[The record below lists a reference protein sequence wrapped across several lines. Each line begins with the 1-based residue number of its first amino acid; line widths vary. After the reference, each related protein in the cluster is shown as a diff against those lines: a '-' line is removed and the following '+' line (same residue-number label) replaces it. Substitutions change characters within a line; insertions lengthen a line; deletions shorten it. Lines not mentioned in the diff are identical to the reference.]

1 MLSKLTSNL
10 NIRTRLLLLCLGV
23 ALPLLAIGSFSIWK
37 QYGSLKDEAHR
48 ATTFQAAIA
57 ARTLTHWTEAQ
68 IKTLTALSNLGQ
80 LRKFDAGTSK
90 PIFVTA
96 LQAQP
101 DWEELILVK
110 PDGKTQ
116 FAVSQ
121 DETVESTAAPHQHVD
136 TGTAC
141 NDQTSL
147 NQVLKSK
154 KPLLSNF
161 CHSPW
166 TGKPALLVMA
176 PIVEAGKV
184 KSILVAT
191 IKPESVFR
199 VFHGL
204 TKNGAVITVVDK
216 NRRVVTRTLQ
226 NNYWQGK
233 DFSNSVTVRA
243 ANKSKSGSLEAVGIA
258 DPIARAYAFDHAA
271 NDWILIVGVP
281 KTEIYGIAHDWLYTM
296 LTLACLAIGV
306 SVGLA
311 YAVTSHFTRVIH
323 CLVKESLSI
332 GKGDFTKRVHVPA
345 RDEFGLLARA
355 FNEMADMLLFDKEH
369 KAMVQGISN
378 SIRQSLDLD
387 DILNTTVREL
397 GKHLEASRC
406 CLALYDTRGTKTS
419 ADDEL
424 VFDYVWYNKKLNGAP
439 LQNHSILITE
449 HSVLKTILK
458 HGGIISLDVLD
469 ESKGVPLFEN
479 ADSSPPDWK
488 SVKSLIACPISTK
501 DGPLGMILVHQC
513 DSLRVWT
520 ESELGLVEAIAG
532 QVTMAMEHG
541 RLFERTKRMAEQE
554 VLINHIVKSVRSSLD
569 LDTILNTVTRELLG
583 ALGVERVQIA
593 QPRSENPLV
602 ITHEFT
608 LEGLES
614 CVNATMYPD
623 NLDFTPQMSSARSQG
638 TRRNTV
644 LGINLDG
651 LIDASAEDDQE
662 IQIKP
667 MTAVDQSTTMREAP
681 IAVIHNVD
689 KDSRCLPFQAFI
701 HKVGSKS
708 LIAAPLLHESRLV
721 GLLIVHQC
729 SSDREW
735 QHMDVQL
742 VTAIADQLAIAITH
756 AHLFA
761 QVRHQAITDGLTN
774 LYNHV
779 YFKNRL
785 KEELKLADRKGTSCS
800 LVMIDLDKLKMINDN
815 FGHPVGDQAIRKVA
829 EILKTILRSG
839 DTAAR
844 YGGEEFAVIL
854 PETSLLEAALIA
866 DRLCTQIRNA
876 HVPGL
881 GRITASLGAATY
893 PKQAMSA
900 EELVERADIALY
912 KSKNSGR
919 DQAQIYEPDE
929 SEALP
934 NFDTPKQVE
943 EFEPIN
949 TMEIVVDYMSGRPV
963 QPGAKKKD
971 DLNFASHGTFS
982 LLPESTSNRKQS
994 PPQDSDKSG
1003 REDLH
1008 R

>member
-1 MLSKLTSNL
+1 M

-23 ALPLLAIGSFSIWK
+23 ALPLLAIGSYSIWK

-48 ATTFQAAIA
+48 ATSFQAAIA
-57 ARTLTHWTEAQ
+57 ARTLTQWTQSQ
-68 IKTLTALSNLGQ
+68 IKTLTALSNLAQ
-80 LRKFDAGTSK
+80 LRKLDIKASK

-96 LQAQP
+96 LEAQS
-101 DWEELILVK
+101 DWDELILIK
-110 PDGKTQ
+110 PDGSTELALSANKL
-116 FAVSQ
+116 
-121 DETVESTAAPHQHVD
+121 ETNAFKATCSDHD
-136 TGTAC
+136 T
-141 NDQTSL
+141 L
-147 NQVLKSK
+147 EQVLKTK
-154 KPLLSNF
+154 KPLISNY

-166 TGKPALLVMA
+166 TGKPALLVMS
-176 PIVEAGKV
+176 PILDAGQV
-184 KSILVAT
+184 KAILVAT
-191 IKPESVFR
+191 IKPDAVFK

-204 TKNGAVITVVDK
+204 TKNGAVITVVDQ

-233 DFSNSVTVRA
+233 DFSNSVTVKAASGVRA
-243 ANKSKSGSLEAVGIA
+243 GSLEAVGIA
-258 DPIARAYAFDHAA
+258 DPIARAYAFDHAV
-271 NDWILIVGVP
+271 NDWILVVGVP
-281 KTEIYGIAHDWLYTM
+281 KSEIYGAAHDWLYTM
-296 LTLACLAIGV
+296 LTLACVAIGI
-306 SVGLA
+306 SFGLA
-311 YAVTSHFTRVIH
+311 YAVTSSFTKVIH

-332 GKGDFTKRVHVPA
+332 GKGDFTKRAHVTS

-369 KAMVQGISN
+369 KAMVQKISN

-387 DILNTTVREL
+387 EILNTTVREL

-406 CLALYDTRGTKTS
+406 CLALYDNRGTKS
-419 ADDEL
+419 VYDDEL
-424 VFDYVWYNKKLNGAP
+424 VFNYVWWNKKLNGAP

-449 HSVLKTILK
+449 NSALKSILNHGTIL
-458 HGGIISLDVLD
+458 SLDILD
-469 ESKGVPLFEN
+469 GSKATPLFEN
-479 ADSSPPDWK
+479 AESSPDDWK
-488 SVKSLIACPISTK
+488 SVRSLIACPISTK
-501 DGPLGMILVHQC
+501 EGPLGMILVHQC
-513 DSLRVWT
+513 DRLRVWT

-541 RLFERTKRMAEQE
+541 RLFDRTKRLAEQE

-569 LDTILNTVTRELLG
+569 LDTILNTVTRELLA
-583 ALGVERVQIA
+583 ALRVDRVQIA
-593 QPRSENPLV
+593 QPRPENPLA

-608 LEGLES
+608 LDGLES

-623 NLDFTPQMSSARSQG
+623 SLDFSPKTAQRMQG

-644 LGINLDG
+644 LGINLEG
-651 LIDASAEDDQE
+651 LIDPSGGEEEEAPV
-662 IQIKP
+662 KP
-667 MTAVDQSTTMREAP
+667 NTAIDQSTTIREAP
-681 IAVIHNVD
+681 IAVINDVE
-689 KDSRCLPFQAFI
+689 KDSRCLPFRPFI
-701 HKVGSKS
+701 QKVGAKS

-729 SSDREW
+729 SSEREW
-735 QHMDVQL
+735 RPMDVQL
-742 VTAIADQLAIAITH
+742 VTSIADQLAIAITH

-761 QVRHQAITDGLTN
+761 QVRHQAITDGLTG

-800 LVMIDLDKLKMINDN
+800 LVMIDLDKLKFINDN
-815 FGHPVGDQAIRKVA
+815 FGHPVGDAAIRQVA
-829 EILKTILRSG
+829 SILKTILRSG

-866 DRLCTQIRNA
+866 DRLCTQIRNC

-900 EELVERADIALY
+900 EELVEKADRALY

-919 DQAQIYEPDE
+919 DQANIYEPEEEE
-929 SEALP
+929 SVDLPALP
-934 NFDTPKQVE
+934 QAKPADPVNPFNPAT
-943 EFEPIN
+943 
-949 TMEIVVDYMSGRPV
+949 TMEIVVEFMNSRPV
-963 QPGAKKKD
+963 QGERAVTKNVEE
-971 DLNFASHGTFS
+971 LNFSAESFS
-982 LLPESTSNRKQS
+982 V
-994 PPQDSDKSG
+994 PQDTNFTASKPQDAAKDKAG
-1003 REDLH
+1003 HDELH
-1008 R
+1008 G

>member
-57 ARTLTHWTEAQ
+57 ARTLTQWTNSQ
-68 IKTLTALSNLGQ
+68 IQTLTALSNLAQ
-80 LRKFDAGTSK
+80 LRQFNPTTSK

-101 DWEELILVK
+101 DWDELILIN

-116 FAVSQ
+116 FAVGQ
-121 DETVESTAAPHQHVD
+121 NETAETGPASHQHVENATCSD
-136 TGTAC
+136 RSSI
-141 NDQTSL
+141 DK
-147 NQVLKSK
+147 VLKSK
-154 KPLLSNF
+154 QPLLSNF

-184 KSILVAT
+184 KAILVAT
-191 IKPESVFR
+191 IRPESVFR

-216 NRRVVTRTLQ
+216 NKRVVTRTLQ

-243 ANKSKSGSLEAVGIA
+243 AGKKQSGSLEAVGIA

-271 NDWILIVGVP
+271 NGWILIVGVP
-281 KTEIYGIAHDWLYTM
+281 KTEIYGIAHDWLYSM

-332 GKGDFTKRVHVPA
+332 GKGDFTKRVHVQA

-397 GKHLEASRC
+397 GSHLEASRC
-406 CLALYDTRGTKTS
+406 CLALYDTRGTKT
-419 ADDEL
+419 ANDDEL
-424 VFDYVWYNKKLNGAP
+424 VFDYVWYDKKLNGTP
-439 LQNHSILITE
+439 LHNHSILITE
-449 HSVLKTILK
+449 HSVLNTILK
-458 HGGIISLDVLD
+458 NGGIISLDVLD
-469 ESKGVPLFEN
+469 ESKGMPLFEN

-488 SVKSLIACPISTK
+488 SVKSLIACPIATI
-501 DGPLGMILVHQC
+501 DGPLGMILVQQC

-569 LDTILNTVTRELLG
+569 LDTILNTVTKELLS

-602 ITHEFT
+602 ITHEYT
-608 LEGLES
+608 VEGLES

-623 NLDFTPQMSSARSQG
+623 NLDFTPKMSSSRNKG

-651 LIDASAEDDQE
+651 LIDASGDDEQE
-662 IQIKP
+662 IVVKA
-667 MTAVDQSTTMREAP
+667 MSAVDQSTTMREAP
-681 IAVIHNVD
+681 IAVINDVD
-689 KDSRCLPFQAFI
+689 KDSRCLPFNGFI
-701 HKVGSKS
+701 EKVGSKS

-729 SSDREW
+729 EGSREW
-735 QHMDVQL
+735 QHMDIQL

-761 QVRHQAITDGLTN
+761 QVRHQAITDGLTT

-815 FGHPVGDQAIRKVA
+815 YGHPVGDQAIRKVA

-900 EELVERADIALY
+900 EELVEKADKALY

-929 SEALP
+929 SEVSTYDAATAAEP
-934 NFDTPKQVE
+934 FDDSVD
-943 EFEPIN
+943 
-949 TMEIVVDYMSGRPV
+949 TMEIVIDYMSGRPAER
-963 QPGAKKKD
+963 PSKKKD
-971 DLNFASHGTFS
+971 EFNFATNGNFS
-982 LLPESTSNRKQS
+982 VLPEITGRKFEG
-994 PPQDSDKSG
+994 DKSS
-1003 REDLH
+1003 RDDLH
-1008 R
+1008 K

>member
-1 MLSKLTSNL
+1 MLTNLTSNL

-48 ATTFQAAIA
+48 ATSFQAAIA
-57 ARTLTHWTEAQ
+57 ARTLTQWTNSQ
-68 IKTLTALSNLGQ
+68 IRTLSALSNLAA
-80 LRKFDAGTSK
+80 LRKQDLKGTK
-90 PIFVTA
+90 HIFATA

-101 DWEELILVK
+101 DWDELILVK
-110 PDGKTQ
+110 PDGT
-116 FAVSQ
+116 ALMAMNGENVAENVSHP
-121 DETVESTAAPHQHVD
+121 T
-136 TGTAC
+136 C
-141 NDQTSL
+141 NDPNSL
-147 NQVLKSK
+147 SKVLETKQ
-154 KPLLSNF
+154 PLVSNY

-176 PIVEAGKV
+176 PIVENDVV
-184 KSILVAT
+184 KAVLVAT
-191 IKPESVFR
+191 IEPEEAFK

-204 TKNGAVITVVDK
+204 TKNGAVITVVDA

-233 DFSNSVTVRA
+233 DFSNSVTVKA
-243 ANKSKSGSLEAVGIA
+243 AEKSRSGSLEAVGIA
-258 DPIARAYAFDHAA
+258 DPIARAYAFDHAS
-271 NDWILIVGVP
+271 NDWLIIVGVP
-281 KTEIYGIAHDWLYTM
+281 KSEIYGAAHDWLYTM
-296 LTLACLAIGV
+296 LTIACVAIGI
-306 SVGLA
+306 SVVLA
-311 YAVTSHFTRVIH
+311 YSVTSQFTKIIH
-323 CLVKESLSI
+323 CLVREALSI
-332 GKGDFTKRVHVPA
+332 GKGDFTKRVHVET

-355 FNEMADMLLFDKEH
+355 FNEMADQLLFDKEH
-369 KAMVQGISN
+369 KAMVQKISN

-387 DILNTTVREL
+387 EILNTTVREL

-406 CLALYDTRGTKTS
+406 CLALYDDRGTRTLY
-419 ADDEL
+419 DDEL
-424 VFDYVWYNKKLNGAP
+424 VFNYVWWNKRLNGAP

-449 HSVLKTILK
+449 NSVLKSILHQGTIL
-458 HGGIISLDVLD
+458 SLDVLD
-469 ESKGVPLFEN
+469 ESKGMPLFEN
-479 ADSSPPDWK
+479 GDTVADDWK
-488 SVKSLIACPISTK
+488 SVRSLIACPISTK

-513 DSLRVWT
+513 DRLRVWT
-520 ESELGLVEAIAG
+520 DSELQLVESIAG

-569 LDTILNTVTRELLG
+569 LDTILNTVTKELLA
-583 ALGVERVQIA
+583 ALGVDRVQIA

-608 LEGLES
+608 VGGLDS
-614 CVNATMYPD
+614 CVSATLYPD
-623 NLDFTPQMSSARSQG
+623 NLDFNPSMSSRMQG
-638 TRRNTV
+638 TKRNTV

-651 LIDASAEDDQE
+651 LVDDEDNRE
-662 IQIKP
+662 STPVRENAQI
-667 MTAVDQSTTMREAP
+667 DQSTTIREAP
-681 IAVIHNVD
+681 IAVISEVEH
-689 KDSRCLPFQAFI
+689 DSRCIPFRTFI
-701 HKVGSKS
+701 DKCEAKS

-729 SSDREW
+729 AEAREW
-735 QHMDVQL
+735 RPIDVQL

-761 QVRHQAITDGLTN
+761 QVRHQAITDGLTG

-800 LVMIDLDKLKMINDN
+800 LVMIDLDKLKYINDN
-815 FGHPVGDQAIRKVA
+815 FGHPIGDAAIRQVSS
-829 EILKTILRSG
+829 ILKTILRSG

-866 DRLCTQIRNA
+866 DRLCTQIRNS

-893 PKQAMSA
+893 PKQAMSP
-900 EELVERADIALY
+900 EELVDKADRALY
-912 KSKNSGR
+912 KSKHGGR
-919 DQAQIYEPDE
+919 DQANIWEPEEGDD
-929 SEALP
+929 LP
-934 NFDTPKQVE
+934 SLDKAEGFDPPSTV
-943 EFEPIN
+943 
-949 TMEIVVDYMSGRPV
+949 EIVVEYMNSNDL
-963 QPGAKKKD
+963 KK
-971 DLNFASHGTFS
+971 N
-982 LLPESTSNRKQS
+982 
-994 PPQDSDKSG
+994 
-1003 REDLH
+1003 
-1008 R
+1008 

>member
-1 MLSKLTSNL
+1 M
-10 NIRTRLLLLCLGV
+10 LCLGV

-48 ATTFQAAIA
+48 ATSFQAAIA
-57 ARTLTHWTEAQ
+57 ARTLTQWSDSQ
-68 IKTLTALSNLGQ
+68 IKTLTALSNLAQ
-80 LRKFDAGTSK
+80 LRQFNVGTAK

-101 DWEELILVK
+101 DWDELILIR

-121 DETVESTAAPHQHVD
+121 DETIETAPTQHHIDSTI
-136 TGTAC
+136 C
-141 NDQTSL
+141 NDSSSFKEVVRT
-147 NQVLKSK
+147 K
-154 KPLLSNF
+154 KATLSNF

-176 PIVEAGKV
+176 PIVEAGNV

-191 IKPESVFR
+191 IRPESVFR

-243 ANKSKSGSLEAVGIA
+243 AAKARSGSLEAVGIA
-258 DPIARAYAFDHAA
+258 DPIARAYAFDHAI
-271 NDWILIVGVP
+271 NDWVLIVGVP
-281 KTEIYGIAHDWLYTM
+281 KSEIYGAAHDWLYSM

-332 GKGDFTKRVHVPA
+332 GKGDFTKRVHVAA

-419 ADDEL
+419 NDDEL
-424 VFDYVWYNKKLNGAP
+424 VFDYVWYNKKLNGEP
-439 LQNHSILITE
+439 LKNHSILITE
-449 HSVLKTILK
+449 HSVLNTILRN
-458 HGGIISLDVLD
+458 GGIISLDVLD

-479 ADSSPPDWK
+479 ADSSPPDWR

-513 DSLRVWT
+513 DSLRVWS

-608 LEGLES
+608 LDGLES

-623 NLDFTPQMSSARSQG
+623 NLDFTPKMSSRMQG
-638 TRRNTV
+638 VRRNTV

-651 LIDASAEDDQE
+651 LIDVNADDEQE
-662 IQIKP
+662 IQVKP
-667 MTAVDQSTTMREAP
+667 MTAIDQATTMREAP
-681 IAVIHNVD
+681 IAVIHDVD
-689 KDSRCLPFQAFI
+689 RDSRCLPFKDFI
-701 HKVGSKS
+701 HKVGAKS

-729 SSDREW
+729 SSEREW
-735 QHMDVQL
+735 QQMDIQL

-761 QVRHQAITDGLTN
+761 QVRHQAITDGLTG

-815 FGHPVGDQAIRKVA
+815 YGHPVGDQAIRKVA

-900 EELVERADIALY
+900 EELVERADRALY

-929 SEALP
+929 SEAGSEAQRP
-934 NFDTPKQVE
+934 AE
-943 EFEPIN
+943 EFDPVT
-949 TMEIVVDYMSGRPV
+949 TMEIVVDYMNGRPV
-963 QPGAKKKD
+963 EGKKKD
-971 DLNFASHGTFS
+971 DIKFSASGSFS
-982 LLPESTSNRKQS
+982 ALPEVKNRTHPEATVNRNLSTQ
-994 PPQDSDKSG
+994 QDGEKSG

-1008 R
+1008 KSNQ

>member
-1 MLSKLTSNL
+1 MLSKITSNL

-48 ATTFQAAIA
+48 ATSFQAAIA
-57 ARTLTHWTEAQ
+57 ARTLTQWTNSQ
-68 IKTLTALSNLGQ
+68 IKTLDALSNLAQ
-80 LRKFDAGTSK
+80 LRQFNVTTSR

-101 DWEELILVK
+101 DWDELILIK
-110 PDGKTQ
+110 PDGKTL

-121 DETVESTAAPHQHVD
+121 DETVETEPRQHQHADSTV
-136 TGTAC
+136 C
-141 NDQTSL
+141 NDRSSL
-147 NQVLKSK
+147 NKVLTTK
-154 KPLLSNF
+154 KAVLSNY

-176 PIVEAGKV
+176 PIVEADKV

-191 IKPESVFR
+191 IKPESVFK

-243 ANKSKSGSLEAVGIA
+243 AAKQRSGSLEAVGIA

-271 NDWILIVGVP
+271 NDWVLIVGVP

-311 YAVTSHFTRVIH
+311 YAVTSHFTKVIH
-323 CLVKESLSI
+323 VLVKESLTI

-406 CLALYDTRGTKTS
+406 CLALYDNRGTRTS
-419 ADDEL
+419 SDDEL
-424 VFDYVWYNKKLNGAP
+424 VFDYVWYNQKLNGAP

-449 HSVLKTILK
+449 HSVLNTILK

-469 ESKGVPLFEN
+469 ESAGVPLFEN

-608 LEGLES
+608 VDGLES

-623 NLDFTPQMSSARSQG
+623 NLDFNPKMSSRMQG

-644 LGINLDG
+644 LGINLEG
-651 LIDASAEDDQE
+651 LIDATGDDVEE
-662 IQIKP
+662 IHIKP
-667 MTAVDQSTTMREAP
+667 MSAVDQATTMREAP
-681 IAVIHNVD
+681 IAVINDVD
-689 KDSRCLPFQAFI
+689 KDSRCLPFKEFI
-701 HKVGSKS
+701 VKVGAKS

-729 SSDREW
+729 SGDREW
-735 QHMDVQL
+735 QQMDIQL

-761 QVRHQAITDGLTN
+761 QVRHQAITDGLTS

-815 FGHPVGDQAIRKVA
+815 YGHPVGDQAIRKIA

-893 PKQAMSA
+893 PKQAISA
-900 EELVERADIALY
+900 EELVERADRALY
-912 KSKNSGR
+912 KAKNSGR
-919 DQAQIYEPDE
+919 DQAQIYEPED
-929 SEALP
+929 SEDMP
-934 NFDTPKQVE
+934 SFETPKSAE
-943 EFEPIN
+943 EFEPVN

-963 QPGAKKKD
+963 ERVKKKD
-971 DLNFASHGTFS
+971 EMNFSANGKFS
-982 LLPESTSNRKQS
+982 ALPEATKNRS
-994 PPQDSDKSG
+994 LSSSAQDGDKSG
-1003 REDLH
+1003 LEDLH
-1008 R
+1008 K